1 MICARVCACVYV
13 LVFPTVQFY
22 CAVHILECTKCFF
35 IVSDVQCNLHQ
46 IQNCAGKAPTY
57 HHVHQYTVFGTATF
71 QSNILHTL
79 LLSIPVETPK
89 VTDSTQNRSSIGTA
103 QYCILGSICVLQTVT
118 AAVSSV
124 EATVIVV
131 GAGAGEGGTRFI
143 PGQSAGLVCCG
154 KAEGAGTLH
163 LVL

>member
-1 MICARVCACVYV
+1 M
-13 LVFPTVQFY
+13 
-22 CAVHILECTKCFF
+22 
-35 IVSDVQCNLHQ
+35 
-46 IQNCAGKAPTY
+46 
-57 HHVHQYTVFGTATF
+57 HQYTVFGTATF

-143 PGQSAGLVCCG
+143 PGQSAGLVYCG

>member
-1 MICARVCACVYV
+1 MLYIYWNG
-13 LVFPTVQFY
+13 
-22 CAVHILECTKCFF
+22 TKCFF

-57 HHVHQYTVFGTATF
+57 HQVHQYTVFGTATF